1 MLMRWFLFETRIG
14 ELLLTLLERSTGLAF
29 VQVDWLGAHCCGGPK
44 TADNAQSDAQQH
56 LPQDQEVV
64 NG

>member
-29 VQVDWLGAHCCGGPK
+29 VQVDWLGAHCCGEPK
-44 TADNAQSDAQQH
+44 AADNAQGDAQQH
-56 LPQDQEVV
+56 LRQDQEVI

>member
-1 MLMRWFLFETRIG
+1 MLIRWFLFETKLG
-14 ELLLTLLERSTGLAF
+14 ELLLTLLEHSTGLAF
-29 VQVDWLGAHCCGGPK
+29 VQVDWLGAHCCGEPK
-44 TADNAQSDAQQH
+44 TADNAQADAQRC